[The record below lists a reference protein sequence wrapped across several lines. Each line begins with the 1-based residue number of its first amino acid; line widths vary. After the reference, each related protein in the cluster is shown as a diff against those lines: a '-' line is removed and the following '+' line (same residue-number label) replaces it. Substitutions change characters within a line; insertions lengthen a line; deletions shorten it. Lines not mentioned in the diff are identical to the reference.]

1 MKHITFRTKWTLLT
15 TLGLAG
21 GLVAGVLLGMPVG
34 QIANAMIATAFV
46 TCVVGGVLGTVQAM
60 GLRKML
66 RRPVWWIAATTV
78 GIGIGLATGVVIV
91 EQIGIRMTGNRL
103 NVAHLSSL
111 SRAVSFIAIGLVCG
125 TFLGIF
131 QWLVLRV
138 QMPQVRHWVPC
149 TAIALAIAFSGS
161 SILVDLT
168 GTRIFSAAGA
178 LVFLL
183 GAGAAFGFLT
193 SRPLQRAT

>member
-1 MKHITFRTKWTLLT
+1 MKHINFRTKWTLLT

-46 TCVVGGVLGTVQAM
+46 TCVVGSVLGTVQAM
-60 GLRKML
+60 GLREML

-78 GIGIGLATGVVIV
+78 GTGIGLAAGVVMV
-91 EQIGIRMTGNRL
+91 EQIGILVTGNRL

-138 QMPQVRHWVPC
+138 QMPKVRYWVPA
-149 TAIALAIAFSGS
+149 TALALAVAFSGS
-161 SILVDLT
+161 SILVEHFLCCFE
-168 GTRIFSAAGA
+168 RNVSQGA
-178 LVFLL
+178 RF
-183 GAGAAFGFLT
+183 
-193 SRPLQRAT
+193 QATTQLDTVNAN